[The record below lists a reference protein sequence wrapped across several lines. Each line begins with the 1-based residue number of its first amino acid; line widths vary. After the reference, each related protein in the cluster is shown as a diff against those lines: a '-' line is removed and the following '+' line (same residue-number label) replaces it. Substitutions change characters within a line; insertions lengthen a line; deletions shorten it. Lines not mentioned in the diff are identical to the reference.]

1 MKIFNKDQRAYLM
14 STITQQ
20 IQEEMESLPPEMQ
33 EEALDFVRF
42 LKTKLEKTGALGQYE
57 PNGTKAVAIMEAIA
71 ARGTAF
77 KDIGDPTA
85 WQREIRQDRPLP
97 GRE

>member
-1 MKIFNKDQRAYLM
+1 M

-20 IQEEMESLPPEMQ
+20 ILEDMESLPPEMQ

-42 LKTKLEKTGALGQYE
+42 LKTKLEKTRSVSLSE

-77 KDIGDPTA
+77 QDIGDPA
-85 WQREIRQDRPLP
+85 VWQSEIRQDRPLP

>member
-1 MKIFNKDQRAYLM
+1 MNPL
-14 STITQQ
+14 TQQ
-20 IQEEMESLPPEMQ
+20 LLKEMECLPPEMQ

-42 LKTKLEKTGALGQYE
+42 LKTKWGKTEALPLEQT
-57 PNGTKAVAIMEAIA
+57 PNGATVAAIMAELA

-77 KDIGDPTA
+77 QEISDPVA
-85 WQREIRQDRPLP
+85 WQRDIRQDRPLP

>member
-1 MKIFNKDQRAYLM
+1 M
-14 STITQQ
+14 SIITQQ
-20 IQEEMESLPPEMQ
+20 ILEDMESLPTEMQ

-42 LKTKLEKTGALGQYE
+42 LKSKLEKTGAAIAKSE

-85 WQREIRQDRPLP
+85 WQRELRRDRPLP

>member
-1 MKIFNKDQRAYLM
+1 M
-14 STITQQ
+14 STVTQQ
-20 IQEEMESLPPEMQ
+20 ILEDMETLPPEMQ

-42 LKTKLEKTGALGQYE
+42 LKTKLEKNGAAIAKSE

-77 KDIGDPTA
+77 KDIGDPAA
-85 WQREIRQDRPLP
+85 WQREIRQDRPLS